1 MSWKQTSRHQ
11 SRMAEEKALVP
22 VNPGGRIR
30 IALAFPNTYRLG
42 MSNLGFQVVYRL
54 LNTAPDVS
62 CERFFHP
69 DPDLL
74 PAFRSGRE
82 RLISVESGRPAGDFH
97 LLAFS
102 VPFENDYPNILEMIR
117 FAGLPV
123 RASDRG
129 QGDPLVAV
137 GGVAAFLNPEPLAPF
152 ADLVFVGEAE
162 GILPAFV
169 EKWRDLLER
178 PGMSREDLLEAL
190 ASDVPG
196 IYVPRFYEPRFG
208 PDGLL
213 VGFRRKKGSLPKRIR
228 AARAPSLDDSPGQSV
243 FVCRETEFSET
254 ALVEIGRG
262 CGRGCRFCAA
272 GFIYRPPRFR
282 SAESVLAAVRSW
294 RDHTG
299 RVGLVSAAV
308 ADHPDVERLCR
319 DLLDEGF
326 QLTFSSLRADRVS
339 PEILKSA
346 GESALKAVAIA
357 PEAGSE
363 RLRRVINKDLTEAEI
378 LEAAER
384 LTQCGILH
392 LKLYF
397 MIGLPTETRDDLEA
411 VVALVKR
418 IKHHVLERSRGKK
431 RIGTITVSIHSFVP
445 KPFTPFQ
452 WVPFAGVGPLKEK
465 AGWIRK
471 ALGKVANVRV
481 HFDLPKWA
489 YVQALLARGDRRVA
503 DMLEKVA
510 LEGMSWTQVFKKS
523 PHNPDFWV
531 LREREPDERFPW
543 EVLDHGIKRSHLWE
557 EYQKALEERPTDACD
572 TTTRCTRCGA
582 CARTRP
588 GGLDTH
594 GA

>member
-1 MSWKQTSRHQ
+1 MSWKQTSRNQ
-11 SRMAEEKALVP
+11 ARLAEEKAWVP

-42 MSNLGFQVVYRL
+42 MSNLGFQVVYRI
-54 LNTAPDVS
+54 LNELPDVS
-62 CERFFHP
+62 CERVFYP
-69 DPDLL
+69 DADLL
-74 PAFRSGRE
+74 PDFRAGRE
-82 RLISVESGRPAGDFH
+82 RLQSLESGRPVGDFH

-102 VPFENDYPNILEMIR
+102 VPFENDYPNLLEMIR
-117 FAGLPV
+117 FSGLPL
-123 RASDRG
+123 RSRDRE
-129 QGDPLVAV
+129 DDHPLVAV

-162 GILPAFV
+162 GLLPAFV
-169 EKWRDLLER
+169 EKWKELEETA
-178 PGMSREDLLEAL
+178 GISREDLLETL

-196 IYVPRFYEPRFG
+196 IYVPRLYEPRFG

-213 VGFRRKKGSLPKRIR
+213 EGFRRKKRSLPKRIR
-228 AARAPSLDDSPGQSV
+228 AARALSLDDSPAQSV
-243 FVCRETEFSET
+243 FVCRDTEFSET

-282 SAESVLAAVRSW
+282 SADSVLAAARSW

-308 ADHPDVERLCR
+308 ADHPDTERLCR
-319 DLLDEGF
+319 DLLGEGF
-326 QLTFSSLRADRVS
+326 ELTFSSLRADRVS

-346 GESALKAVAIA
+346 GESVLKSVAIA

-363 RLRRVINKDLTEAEI
+363 RLRRVINKDLSDEEI

-384 LTQCGILH
+384 LTHCGILH

-397 MIGLPTETRDDLEA
+397 MIGLPTETPDDLEA
-411 VVALVKR
+411 AVALVKR
-418 IKHHVLERSRGKK
+418 LKHHVLERSRGKK

-465 AGWIRK
+465 ARWIGR
-471 ALGKVANVRV
+471 ALGRVANVRV

-503 DMLEKVA
+503 DMLEKVVW
-510 LEGMSWTQVFKKS
+510 EGLSWTQVFKKS

-531 LREREPDERFPW
+531 SREREPDEHFPW
-543 EVLDHGIKRSHLWE
+543 EILDHGIKRSYLWA
-557 EYQKALEERPTDACD
+557 EYRKALEGAATEACD
-572 TTTRCTRCGA
+572 PRSDCTRCGA
-582 CARTRP
+582 CARTPP
-588 GGLDTH
+588 GPSGTRRS
-594 GA
+594 